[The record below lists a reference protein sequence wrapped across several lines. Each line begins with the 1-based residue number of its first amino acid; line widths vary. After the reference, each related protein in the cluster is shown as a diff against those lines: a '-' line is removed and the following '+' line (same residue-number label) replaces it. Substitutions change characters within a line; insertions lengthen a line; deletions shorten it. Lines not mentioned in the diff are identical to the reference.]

1 MKKHTP
7 EEVRA
12 KLGRARE
19 LAERGLSQAEIC
31 SALGVSVMTFHRWR
45 KLSPQKFEVRPA
57 EETPSLAPSP
67 VGYENDLKRL
77 RDLQLENQQL
87 RKLVA
92 DLMLEKLHLQE
103 AANSTAE
110 KPPEPATRL

>member
-1 MKKHTP
+1 MKKHSP
-7 EEVRA
+7 EEIRA
-12 KLGRARE
+12 KLGRAKE

-45 KLSPQKFEVRPA
+45 KLLPYKIDVRPA
-57 EETPSLAPSP
+57 EDAPSLTPSP

-77 RDLQLENQQL
+77 RELQLENQQL

-103 AANSTAE
+103 AAKPAAE
-110 KPPEPATRL
+110 KVG

>member
-1 MKKHTP
+1 MKKHSP

-19 LAERGLSQAEIC
+19 LADRGLSQAEIC
-31 SALGVSVMTFHRWR
+31 GTLGVSVMTFHRWR
-45 KLSPQKFEVRPA
+45 KLSAQKLDLRPV
-57 EETPSLAPSP
+57 EETPSLTPP
-67 VGYENDLKRL
+67 VSYENDLKRL

-103 AANSTAE
+103 AANSAAE
-110 KPPEPATRL
+110 KVGEPASRL